1 MSYSQIRGQ
10 SETNRLQSRGQR
22 GRECQA
28 YQRTQ
33 GRDTE
38 TTGTSKAGGHRRA
51 RR

>member
-1 MSYSQIRGQ
+1 MFYSQICGQ

-22 GRECQA
+22 GRKCQT

-33 GRDTE
+33 GRNTE
-38 TTGTSKAGGHRRA
+38 ITGTSKAGGHRCT